1 MSWITIVAMVMFS
14 MSMVLAFEKKGK
26 TWQRALWRLTFVI
39 SPVLLC
45 IFPCDA
51 AREMV
56 GGFLAVIF
64 TLGLG
69 VIGGLLFF
77 SLLNLVCWIFGL
89 EMCDVY
95 DFLLGAEP
103 EK

>member
-1 MSWITIVAMVMFS
+1 MSWITIVAMIMFS
-14 MSMVLAFEKKGK
+14 MSMVLAFERKGK
-26 TWQRALWRLTFVI
+26 NRRRIVWRLTFVI

-56 GGFLAVIF
+56 GWFLAVVF
-64 TLGLG
+64 TLGFS
-69 VIGGLLFF
+69 VVGGLSFYG
-77 SLLNLVCWIFGL
+77 LLNLICWIFGL
-89 EMCDVY
+89 EMRDVY
-95 DFLLGAEP
+95 DFLLGAET